1 VLEISRLVLAP
12 GEPELMR
19 FEKRELKPYAE
30 PVSVEKLKNGQK
42 LA

>member
-1 VLEISRLVLAP
+1 
-12 GEPELMR
+12 MR

-30 PVSVEKLKNGQK
+30 PVSGEKLKNGQK